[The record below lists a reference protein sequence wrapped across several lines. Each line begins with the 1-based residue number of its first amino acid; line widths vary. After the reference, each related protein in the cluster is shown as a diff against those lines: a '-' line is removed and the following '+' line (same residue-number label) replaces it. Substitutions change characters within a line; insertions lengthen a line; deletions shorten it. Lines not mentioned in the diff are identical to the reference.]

1 MCGVTYISII
11 CYRNEK
17 ADEPVHTAAEGSNHS
32 RQFAPGQTVH
42 TTADSSHLSRRFTS
56 QQPVHTPADSSH
68 CNRWFTPQQVSL
80 HCACSSHPTCPLAL
94 ICQMKWWPIVR
105 MERKEGKR
113 VPTIFGAVI
122 LWFTCM
128 NLLFS
133 FLMLDV
139 SQFAGFCP
147 SRPPPSCSSPWG
159 ASGRFANSTPSH
171 YPFTNSISTT
181 SGFLQ
186 VIQGY
191 SVPM

>member
-42 TTADSSHLSRRFTS
+42 TTADSSHFSRRFTS

-147 SRPPPSCSSPWG
+147 SRPPPAPHPGEPQAGLLIAHRPIIPSQILSQQLLGSC
-159 ASGRFANSTPSH
+159 R
-171 YPFTNSISTT
+171 
-181 SGFLQ
+181 
-186 VIQGY
+186 
-191 SVPM
+191 